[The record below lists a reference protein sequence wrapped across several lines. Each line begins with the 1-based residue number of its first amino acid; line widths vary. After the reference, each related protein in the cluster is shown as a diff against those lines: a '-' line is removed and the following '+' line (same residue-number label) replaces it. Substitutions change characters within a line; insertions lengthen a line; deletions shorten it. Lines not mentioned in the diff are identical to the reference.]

1 MFKRLEDDEKVLT
14 VKELVTSPDGIE
26 LIKRWEGC
34 KLEAYLDIVGIPT
47 IGYGHTAGVKLGDKI
62 TQSQADAMLAG
73 ELRPRERVLNEVLP
87 GQLLQCQFDALIS
100 LIYNIGVGAFK
111 KSTLLKVLKT
121 NPNSADVHTQIMRWN
136 KAGGKEIK
144 GLTAR
149 RQEEVILYQ
158 GLWSVTEP
166 KSQTL
171 RRVDPKGK
179 V

>member
-1 MFKRLEDDEKVLT
+1 MFKRLEDDEKTLI
-14 VKELVTSPDGIE
+14 VKDLVTSSDGID

-34 KLEAYLDIVGIPT
+34 RLEAYLDIVGIPT
-47 IGYGHTAGVKLGDKI
+47 IGYGHTAGVKLGDTI
-62 TQSQADAMLAG
+62 TQAQADAMLAG
-73 ELRPRERVLNEVLP
+73 ELRPREGVLNELLP

-100 LIYNIGVGAFK
+100 LIYNIGIGAFK

-121 NPNSADVHTQIMRWN
+121 NPHSPDVHVQIMRWN

-149 RQEEVILYQ
+149 RQEEVWLYQ
-158 GLWSVTEP
+158 GLHTDTE
-166 KSQTL
+166 SRIATL
-171 RRVDPKGK
+171 RRVEPKAK